1 MGFRWPN
8 RLILSDS
15 EIAAYLS
22 LLENHPVNGSQ
33 LSRSSGVP
41 RARIYDVL
49 QSLKRKDLIADLGDG
64 LYEPLPPNELI
75 RRLKTQYQSELDDLE
90 KQIKEVTQRVSYE
103 YIWTIRGYDEVM
115 EKIREMIGSANDEL
129 YVLFYP
135 QEAQT
140 VDPWLKSAEAR
151 GVEVKYVSMGPP
163 FTKFEIQV
171 VHPEAE
177 AARSLQKGRVFDVVV
192 DRMEVLVG
200 LFEEER
206 EDESPINWGKNHWM
220 VQAVREGIRHDFF
233 QAYMHK
239 MCDLGQPLTD
249 NEQRI
254 YNIIKR
260 DTWAYTGLRGNRFR
274 RPINSG

>member
-1 MGFRWPN
+1 VSFRWSN

-15 EIAAYLS
+15 EISAYLS
-22 LLENHPVNGSQ
+22 LLEHHPVNGSQ

-64 LYEPLPPNELI
+64 LYEPLPPNELL
-75 RRLKTQYQSELDDLE
+75 RRLKTQYQTELDDLE
-90 KQIKEVTQRVSYE
+90 TQIKEVTQRVSYE

-115 EKIREMIGSANDEL
+115 EKIKEMIGSASDEL

-135 QEAQT
+135 REAQT
-140 VDPWLKSAEAR
+140 VDPWLKAAEDR

-163 FTKFEIQV
+163 VTKFEIQV

-177 AARSLQKGRVFDVVV
+177 AARRLQNGRVFDVVV
-192 DRMEVLVG
+192 DRIEVLVG
-200 LFEEER
+200 LFEEAR

-233 QAYMHK
+233 HAYMHK
-239 MCDLGQPLTD
+239 LCDLGQPLTD
-249 NEQRI
+249 DEQRI
-254 YNIIKR
+254 YDIIKR
-260 DTWAYTGLRGNRFR
+260 DTWAYTGLRGNRLR
-274 RPINSG
+274 RPIKSA